1 MYVYFRFFTN
11 RDEIDRGGTFAA
23 RIIQWVNNI
32 FNASDVKILYYR
44 ISYSVMDDA
53 YDRCEFFPTS
63 ARYNFSNILSRVHKC
78 RRHLRTL

>member
-1 MYVYFRFFTN
+1 MFLRCMYVYFRFFTN

-53 YDRCEFFPTS
+53 YDR
-63 ARYNFSNILSRVHKC
+63 
-78 RRHLRTL
+78 